1 MCKGAPPVEAVC
13 GRDTACTEALSC
25 IRLRGINMS
34 EMRRKCPPST
44 KTSKRTH
51 GRASDAPLEMP
62 ALRSG
67 RELLKKAHEHGGR
80 LGPGGSCEKRI
91 SFTPLNSSILS
102 ILRHLLIISFQLS
115 ILIS

>member
-1 MCKGAPPVEAVC
+1 
-13 GRDTACTEALSC
+13 
-25 IRLRGINMS
+25 MS

-80 LGPGGSCEKRI
+80 LGPGGSCEKMK
-91 SFTPLNSSILS
+91 IL
-102 ILRHLLIISFQLS
+102 LFALS
-115 ILIS
+115 KQKKT